1 MASGVDLGGD
11 FAANGVDEGLVDF
24 GLRLGVEEAEE
35 AETEDQSRREVA
47 AVEGELGAEEERVE
61 ALEVLVHSLSPAYLF
76 SLLLQFFFFYLRSRR
91 RGRRW

>member
-11 FAANGVDEGLVDF
+11 FAANGADEGLVDF

-47 AVEGELGAEEERVE
+47 AVEGELGAEEKRVE
-61 ALEVLVHSLSPAYLF
+61 ALEVLVHLLSPAHLF
-76 SLLLQFFFFYLRSRR
+76 SLLMLLLL
-91 RGRRW
+91 